1 MIFKYYKVI
10 ITCLFFMLVI
20 FVVPSTAN
28 QHFSKSSRFVQSLAD
43 QAVAALTAD
52 GITTDMRRSH
62 FRDVIRQN
70 FAIDSIARFA
80 LGRYWRRA
88 TEKQRIEYLKLFE
101 DLIVITWADQ
111 FSTYA
116 GEKLKVEESIDTAS
130 NQSRVKVV
138 IVRSIWSI
146 DRQTK
151 IHVDWRVASQGKIY
165 KVTDVMI
172 EGISIARTKR
182 DEFASVIRRNN
193 NEINALF
200 KTLREKKLNNR

>member
-1 MIFKYYKVI
+1 MGPTK
-10 ITCLFFMLVI
+10 
-20 FVVPSTAN
+20 AN
-28 QHFSKSSRFVQSLAD
+28 HHLSKSSDFVQSLAD
-43 QAVAALTAD
+43 RAVTALTTD
-52 GITTDMRRSH
+52 GITMDTRRRQ
-62 FRDVIRQN
+62 FRDVIRQS

-88 TEKQRIEYLKLFE
+88 TEENRIEYLKLFE

-116 GEKLKVEESIDTAS
+116 GENLKVQESLDAAS
-130 NQSRVKVV
+130 SQNKVEV
-138 IVRSIWSI
+138 AIVRSIWSI

-151 IHVDWRVASQGKIY
+151 IHVDWRVASQGNIY

-193 NEINALF
+193 NEISALL
-200 KTLREKKLNNR
+200 KVLREKKLNNR

>member
-1 MIFKYYKVI
+1 
-10 ITCLFFMLVI
+10 MLVV
-20 FVVPSTAN
+20 FMGPTKAN
-28 QHFSKSSRFVQSLAD
+28 HHLSKSSDFVQSLAD
-43 QAVAALTAD
+43 RAVTALTTD
-52 GITTDMRRSH
+52 GITMDTRRRQ
-62 FRDVIRQN
+62 FRDVIRQS

-88 TEKQRIEYLKLFE
+88 TEENRIEYLKLFE

-116 GEKLKVEESIDTAS
+116 GENLKVQESLDAAS
-130 NQSRVKVV
+130 SQNKVEV
-138 IVRSIWSI
+138 AIVRSIWSI

-151 IHVDWRVASQGKIY
+151 IHVDWRVASQGNIY

-193 NEINALF
+193 NEISALL
-200 KTLREKKLNNR
+200 KVLREKKLNNR

>member
-1 MIFKYYKVI
+1 MVFKNYKVI
-10 ITCLFFMLVI
+10 ITYALFMLVV
-20 FVVPSTAN
+20 FMGPTKAN
-28 QHFSKSSRFVQSLAD
+28 HHLSKSSDFVQSLAD
-43 QAVAALTAD
+43 RAVTALTTD
-52 GITTDMRRSH
+52 GITMDTRRRQ
-62 FRDVIRQN
+62 FRDVIRQS

-88 TEKQRIEYLKLFE
+88 TKENRIEYLKLFE

-116 GEKLKVEESIDTAS
+116 GENLKVQESLDAAS
-130 NQSRVKVV
+130 SQNKVEV
-138 IVRSIWSI
+138 AIVRSIWSI

-151 IHVDWRVASQGKIY
+151 IHVDWRVASQGNIY

-193 NEINALF
+193 NEISALL
-200 KTLREKKLNNR
+200 KVLREKKLNNR

>member
-1 MIFKYYKVI
+1 MVFKNYKVI
-10 ITCLFFMLVI
+10 ITYALFMLVV
-20 FVVPSTAN
+20 FMGPTKAN
-28 QHFSKSSRFVQSLAD
+28 HHLSKSSDFVQSLAD
-43 QAVAALTAD
+43 RAVTALTTD
-52 GITTDMRRSH
+52 GITMDTRRRQ
-62 FRDVIRQN
+62 FRDVIRQS

-88 TEKQRIEYLKLFE
+88 TEENRIEYLKLFE

-116 GEKLKVEESIDTAS
+116 GENLKVQESLDAAS
-130 NQSRVKVV
+130 SQNKVEV
-138 IVRSIWSI
+138 AIVRSIWSI

-151 IHVDWRVASQGKIY
+151 IHVDWRVASQGNIY

-193 NEINALF
+193 NEISALL
-200 KTLREKKLNNR
+200 KVLREKKLNNR

>member
-1 MIFKYYKVI
+1 
-10 ITCLFFMLVI
+10 MLVV
-20 FVVPSTAN
+20 FMGPTKAN
-28 QHFSKSSRFVQSLAD
+28 HHLSKSSDFVQSLAD
-43 QAVAALTAD
+43 RAVTALTTD
-52 GITTDMRRSH
+52 GITMDTRRRQ
-62 FRDVIRQN
+62 FRDVIRQS

-88 TEKQRIEYLKLFE
+88 TKENRIEYLKLFE

-116 GEKLKVEESIDTAS
+116 GENLKVQESLDAAS
-130 NQSRVKVV
+130 SQNKVEV
-138 IVRSIWSI
+138 AIVRSIWSI

-151 IHVDWRVASQGKIY
+151 IHVDWRVASQGNIY

-193 NEINALF
+193 NEISALL
-200 KTLREKKLNNR
+200 KVLREKKLNNR

>member
-1 MIFKYYKVI
+1 
-10 ITCLFFMLVI
+10 MLVV
-20 FVVPSTAN
+20 FMGPTKAN
-28 QHFSKSSRFVQSLAD
+28 HHLSKSSDFVQSLAD
-43 QAVAALTAD
+43 RAVTALTTD
-52 GITTDMRRSH
+52 GITMDTRRRQ
-62 FRDVIRQN
+62 FRDVIRQS

-88 TEKQRIEYLKLFE
+88 TEENRIEYLKLFE

-116 GEKLKVEESIDTAS
+116 GENLKVQESLDAAS
-130 NQSRVKVV
+130 SQNKVEV
-138 IVRSIWSI
+138 AIVRSIWSI

-151 IHVDWRVASQGKIY
+151 IHVDWRVASQGNIY

-193 NEINALF
+193 NEISALLEV
-200 KTLREKKLNNR
+200 LREKKLNNR

>member
-1 MIFKYYKVI
+1 
-10 ITCLFFMLVI
+10 MLVV
-20 FVVPSTAN
+20 FMVPAKAN
-28 QHFSKSSRFVQSLAD
+28 HHLSKSSDFVQSLAD
-43 QAVAALTAD
+43 RAVTALTTD
-52 GITTDMRRSH
+52 GITMDTRRSQ
-62 FRDVIRQN
+62 FRDVIRQS

-80 LGRYWRRA
+80 LGRYWRRT
-88 TEKQRIEYLKLFE
+88 TEENRIEYLKLFE

-116 GEKLKVEESIDTAS
+116 GENLKVQKSLDAAS
-130 NQSRVKVV
+130 SQNNVAVA

-151 IHVDWRVASQGKIY
+151 IHVDWRVASQGNIY

-193 NEINALF
+193 NEISALL
-200 KTLREKKLNNR
+200 KVLREKKLNNRLN

>member
-1 MIFKYYKVI
+1 M
-10 ITCLFFMLVI
+10 
-20 FVVPSTAN
+20 VPAKAN
-28 QHFSKSSRFVQSLAD
+28 HHLSKSSDFVQSLAD
-43 QAVAALTAD
+43 RAVTALTTD
-52 GITTDMRRSH
+52 EITTDMRRRQ
-62 FRDVIRQN
+62 FRDVIRQS

-88 TEKQRIEYLKLFE
+88 NEKQRIEYLTLFE
-101 DLIVITWADQ
+101 DLIVISWADQ

-116 GEKLKVEESIDTAS
+116 GEKLKVQESIDAAS
-130 NQSRVKVV
+130 NQSNIKVA

-193 NEINALF
+193 NKISALL
-200 KTLREKKLNNR
+200 KILREKKLITNQIKHLK

>member
-1 MIFKYYKVI
+1 MVFKNYKVI
-10 ITCLFFMLVI
+10 ITYALFMLVV
-20 FVVPSTAN
+20 FMGPTKAN
-28 QHFSKSSRFVQSLAD
+28 HHLSKSSDFVQSLAD
-43 QAVAALTAD
+43 RAVTALTTD
-52 GITTDMRRSH
+52 GITMDTRRRQ
-62 FRDVIRQN
+62 FRDVIRQS

-88 TEKQRIEYLKLFE
+88 TEENRIEYLKLFE

-116 GEKLKVEESIDTAS
+116 GENLKVQESLDAAS
-130 NQSRVKVV
+130 SQNKVEV
-138 IVRSIWSI
+138 AIVRSIWSI

-151 IHVDWRVASQGKIY
+151 IHVDWRVASQGNIY

-193 NEINALF
+193 NEISALLEV
-200 KTLREKKLNNR
+200 LREKKLNNR

>member
-1 MIFKYYKVI
+1 MVFKNYKVI
-10 ITCLFFMLVI
+10 ITYALFMLVV
-20 FVVPSTAN
+20 FMGPTKAN
-28 QHFSKSSRFVQSLAD
+28 HHLSKSSDFVQSLAD
-43 QAVAALTAD
+43 RAVTTLTTD
-52 GITTDMRRSH
+52 GITMDTRRRQ
-62 FRDVIRQN
+62 FRDVIRQS

-88 TEKQRIEYLKLFE
+88 TEENRIEYLKLFE

-116 GEKLKVEESIDTAS
+116 GENLKVQESLDAAS
-130 NQSRVKVV
+130 SQNKVEV
-138 IVRSIWSI
+138 AIVRSIWSI

-151 IHVDWRVASQGKIY
+151 IHVDWRVASQGNIY

-193 NEINALF
+193 NEISALL
-200 KTLREKKLNNR
+200 KVLREKKLNNR